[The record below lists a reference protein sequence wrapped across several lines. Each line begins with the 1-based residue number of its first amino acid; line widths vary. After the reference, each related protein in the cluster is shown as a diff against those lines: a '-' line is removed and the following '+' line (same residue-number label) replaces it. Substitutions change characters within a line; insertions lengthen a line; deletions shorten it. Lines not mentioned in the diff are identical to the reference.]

1 MKYVMNGPN
10 KETNGIN
17 NRVNTTNGLNNT
29 KELNKT
35 NEQNNKTNEQNN
47 ETNEQ
52 NIESNEEIN
61 ETNEEINETNEQI
74 NETIL
79 YEMIYLLNPV
89 NVNDKTIYTFIDKIP
104 EEPIKKESIETYDTR
119 VLEIYEK
126 LKSEYLIKPSRE
138 TIDYSHHGYKN
149 PIEFYTICGRIMD
162 SILNK
167 YHSENESNEIL
178 PLETLSTTNIPT
190 ESSPE
195 TPITPSAIGISP
207 SGTQSSTPEVTQV
220 ARPEVTQVATQ
231 QPPAAPDP
239 PATTASAAP
248 ATTASAIEK
257 STQQEK
263 TRGESSSATPQEE
276 IDEIK
281 DDFSKM
287 IKKNFV
293 LRQFKTRI
301 LNTIEKVLKEY
312 SKKELITE
320 IKKIVGE
327 ISIPD
332 ELQKYLETLT
342 TETTSEPA
350 APEQEQEGAADPAKT
365 AANTLAP
372 SAPDPAASEGGQE
385 GAADPAKTAANTLA
399 PAAPDPAASQGEQV
413 ANSVEE
419 PATSL
424 VTPVKAVAI
433 PETLAPEAP
442 EQASDPEVPEGN

>member
-10 KETNGIN
+10 KETN
-17 NRVNTTNGLNNT
+17 RVNTGVNNTNGLNNT

-35 NEQNNKTNEQNN
+35 NKQINETNEQNNNESNEQNN

-52 NIESNEEIN
+52 NNNESNEQNNNESNEQNN
-61 ETNEEINETNEQI
+61 ETNEQINETNEQI

-178 PLETLSTTNIPT
+178 PLETLPTTNIPT
-190 ESSPE
+190 ESSP
-195 TPITPSAIGISP
+195 
-207 SGTQSSTPEVTQV
+207 
-220 ARPEVTQVATQ
+220 
-231 QPPAAPDP
+231 AAPGTTEP
-239 PATTASAAP
+239 TAPLVTLVEAEAVAIPETLATTAS

-263 TRGESSSATPQEE
+263 TRGESSSATPPEE

-281 DDFSKM
+281 KNFRKM
-287 IKKNFV
+287 IKKNF
-293 LRQFKTRI
+293 FMKPFETKI
-301 LNTIEKVLKEY
+301 LDTIEKVLKEY

-320 IKKIVGE
+320 IKNILGE
-327 ISIPD
+327 MPIPD
-332 ELQKYLETLT
+332 NIQKYLETLT

-350 APEQEQEGAADPAKT
+350 APEGEQEGA
-365 AANTLAP
+365 
-372 SAPDPAASEGGQE
+372 
-385 GAADPAKTAANTLA
+385 AANTLA
-399 PAAPDPAASQGEQV
+399 PAPAAPANTSDPAASE
-413 ANSVEE
+413 A
-419 PATSL
+419 
-424 VTPVKAVAI
+424 
-433 PETLAPEAP
+433 APEAP
-442 EQASDPEVPEGN
+442 AMQNQHQTQQVMTI